1 MSLAVASD
9 EISLTEADRQSQV
22 PDTAVSQHDGAGAS
36 GMEFEQQEQTEGG
49 ELAQVIA
56 EKGAF
61 QEDCTGPSRE
71 EVDEQEKKEGREVC
85 QDVTEEAASHDE
97 TCRDDED
104 FQKQKKEQEHGAEP
118 CSKDDAEA
126 AAPQELDNLQ
136 QKDAE
141 RHDAQKKDEVQEAQE
156 HPKKTKTRRQ
166 SMHALVMS
174 APQAAEDAKASLAK
188 YDRLIEEAKMREA
201 AAQVSVDE
209 ANKAVLA
216 CGEEVKEMCRVES
229 ECIEQMACL
238 QKRKR
243 EAAKHTTLKRL
254 EVQSQQD
261 LLVLLEME
269 QARVARDREKQVSQE
284 SEQAAKRQKID
295 ELQRVLDDA
304 KKAHDDMK
312 ERERQARAEMRLLV
326 KEQRECTKAGAY
338 TTLGAFGRR
347 QRASQKAKAASPQ
360 KGKTGDALAAD
371 GANSGAANASAA
383 DAANVAA
390 GESTSSADLVK
401 VKREVTHAFGVPR
414 SLELPLEAIIIEDSQ

>member
-9 EISLTEADRQSQV
+9 EISLKEADRQNQV
-22 PDTAVSQHDGAGAS
+22 PDTAVSQHDGDGAF
-36 GMEFEQQEQTEGG
+36 GMEVEQQEQTEGG

-61 QEDCTGPSRE
+61 QEDCTRPSRE

-85 QDVTEEAASHDE
+85 QYVTEKAASHDE

-104 FQKQKKEQEHGAEP
+104 FKKQKKEHEHGAEP
-118 CSKDDAEA
+118 CKDDVEA

-141 RHDAQKKDEVQEAQE
+141 GHDAQKKDEVQEAQE

-166 SMHALVMS
+166 SMHALAMS

-188 YDRLIEEAKMREA
+188 YDGLIEEAKMREA

-209 ANKAVLA
+209 ANKAVFA

-269 QARVARDREKQVSQE
+269 QARVARDREKQASQE

-312 ERERQARAEMRLLV
+312 EREGQARAEMRLLV

-347 QRASQKAKAASPQ
+347 QRVSQKAKAASPQ

-390 GESTSSADLVK
+390 GESTPSADLVK
-401 VKREVTHAFGVPR
+401 VKREVTHAFGAPR
-414 SLELPLEAIIIEDSQ
+414 SLELPLEAITIEDSQ